1 MRNISG
7 ANSLAEWLKGHHPD
21 VACALAARIALRV
34 TPLLRCALYA
44 DEASRRARI
53 VLPAFRVVAGL
64 NFAGAWPS
72 QFGDLQPATRTSAQV
87 LCDAMA
93 EVFNASQMNVIDSLE
108 AVPEETLYIREV
120 ESEREAVG
128 VASHAVNA
136 IGHAAQAGTEMI
148 DFHDGLASID
158 AIVESVVKAGDAA
171 HWAVDGANGYGEV
184 RNVAESVGGEEVQLQ
199 SHIVEFWKA
208 IEMDAIHLDAGMK
221 ECDRPAAALES
232 LSASPLWA
240 DGIPTWASRSW
251 SSFRDELPPAERW
264 EVWIDWYQ
272 DRLVGRASNPEREMA
287 RLTIDDSVWEQ
298 GPERANAA
306 IASLQGPPGGT
317 RSEDDVEGVDQ
328 TTGSWGD
335 YPLDDLLIR
344 QENRTIHDV
353 IRRIDK
359 STYVMDPDFQRDFIW
374 AEDKQSKLIES
385 VIMRIPLPV
394 FYMAEDDDGRM
405 VVVDGLQRLST
416 FMRFINDELRLKL
429 PARHELD
436 GKRFSELS
444 SKIQNRVEDCN
455 LIFYIIDSKVPE
467 RARLDIFERVNG
479 GVPLTRQQMRNCLFM
494 GCATQFLKDESRSD
508 IFLKATGRSL
518 NQATMRD
525 REFVNRFCAFHLL
538 GTNKY
543 RGDMDEFLAQC
554 LRHMNAL
561 EPGELNAL
569 SAEFRRGL
577 GNNLLLF
584 KRHAFR
590 KHLPDQ
596 TWRSVLNAS
605 LWDVMSTGLSR
616 YEERRVSACA
626 ETVRKAVYD
635 LLADEDF
642 NASITYGTGDAKK
655 VRTRFEMTRHRLR
668 EALDDFKD

>member
-7 ANSLAEWLKGHHPD
+7 ANSLAEWLKGNHPD
-21 VACALAARIALRV
+21 VACALSARIALRV
-34 TPLLRCALYA
+34 IPLLQCALHA

-53 VLPAFRVVAGL
+53 VLPAFRVVAAL

-72 QFGDLQPATRTSAQV
+72 QFGDLQPTMRTSARV
-87 LCDAMA
+87 ACDAMA

-108 AVPEETLYIREV
+108 AVPEETLYIREM
-120 ESEREAVG
+120 ESEKEAVS
-128 VASHAVNA
+128 VASHAVDA

-148 DFHDGLASID
+148 DFHDGLESID
-158 AIVESVVKAGDAA
+158 AIMESVVDAGDAA
-171 HWAVDGANGYGEV
+171 HWAVDGANGYEEV
-184 RNVAESVGGEEVQLQ
+184 RNAAESEGEEEVQAP

-208 IEMDAIHLDAGMK
+208 IEKDAIFLDAGMK

-272 DRLVGRASNPEREMA
+272 DRLVGRASNPELEMA

-306 IASLQGPPGGT
+306 IARSQDAPG
-317 RSEDDVEGVDQ
+317 GVDQ

-436 GKRFSELS
+436 GKRFSELP

-479 GVPLTRQQMRNCLFM
+479 GVPLTRQQMRNCLFL
-494 GCATQFLKDESRSD
+494 GRATQFLKDESRSD
-508 IFLKATGRSL
+508 IFLEATGRSL
-518 NQATMRD
+518 NRETMRD
-525 REFVNRFCAFHLL
+525 REFVNRFCAFQLL
-538 GTNKY
+538 GTDEY
-543 RGDMDEFLAQC
+543 RGDMDEFLARC

-561 EPGELNAL
+561 GPGELYAL
-569 SAEFRRGL
+569 SADFRRGL
-577 GNNLLLF
+577 GNNLFLF

-590 KHLPDQ
+590 KHQPDQ

-616 YEERRVSACA
+616 YEERHVSACA
-626 ETVRKAVYD
+626 ENVRNAVYG
-635 LLADEDF
+635 LLADEEF
-642 NASITYGTGDAKK
+642 NTSITHGTSDAKM
-655 VRTRFEMTRHRLR
+655 VRTRFDMSRHSLR

>member
-1 MRNISG
+1 MRSITG
-7 ANSLAEWLKGHHPD
+7 ANSLADWLKRNHPD

-34 TPLLRCALYA
+34 IPLLQWALHA
-44 DEASRRARI
+44 DEASRQARI
-53 VLPAFRVVAGL
+53 VLPAFRVVAAL

-72 QFGDLQPATRTSAQV
+72 QFGDLQPATRTSARV

-93 EVFNASQMNVIDSLE
+93 EVVNASQMNVIDSRE
-108 AVPEETLYIREV
+108 AVPEETLYISEV
-120 ESEREAVG
+120 ESEREAVS
-128 VASHAVNA
+128 VASHAVDA

-148 DFHDGLASID
+148 DFHSGLESID
-158 AIVESVVKAGDAA
+158 AIIESVVEAGDAA
-171 HWAVDGANGYGEV
+171 HWAIDGANGYEEV
-184 RNVAESVGGEEVQLQ
+184 RNAAESEGEEEVQIP
-199 SHIVEFWKA
+199 SHIVKFWKA
-208 IEMDAIHLDAGMK
+208 VERDVIHLDAGMK
-221 ECDRPAAALES
+221 ECDRPAATLES

-240 DGIPTWASRSW
+240 DGIPTWAIRSW

-287 RLTIDDSVWEQ
+287 RLTIGDNVWEQ

-306 IASLQGPPGGT
+306 IASLQGPLGGT
-317 RSEDDVEGVDQ
+317 GDVEGVDQ

-344 QENRTIHDV
+344 QENRTIFDV

-359 STYVMDPDFQRDFIW
+359 SIYVMDPDFQRDFIW

-394 FYMAEDDDGRM
+394 FYMAEDYDGRM

-436 GKRFSELS
+436 GKRFSELP

-494 GCATQFLKDESRSD
+494 GKATQFLKDESRSD
-508 IFLKATGRSL
+508 IFLEATGRSL
-518 NQATMRD
+518 NRATMRD
-525 REFVNRFCAFHLL
+525 REFVNRFCAFQLL
-538 GTNKY
+538 GTDAY

-561 EPGELNAL
+561 ESAELEAL

-577 GNNLLLF
+577 ANNLLLF

-596 TWRSVLNAS
+596 TSRSVLNAS

-642 NASITYGTGDAKK
+642 NASITYGTGDAKR
-655 VRTRFEMTRHRLR
+655 VRTRFEMSRHCLR
-668 EALDDFKD
+668 EALGDFKD